1 MCWQKTVQIDLMS
14 TLMKV
19 FLSLQTP
26 PEVLDVYPPQ
36 RHQPPLSRG
45 GHVVSVDEDDVDF
58 DTGGKRQTIYVCLC
72 VCM

>member
-1 MCWQKTVQIDLMS
+1 
-14 TLMKV
+14 MKV

-58 DTGGKRQTIYVCLC
+58 DTGGKRQTIYVC
-72 VCM
+72 VYVNV